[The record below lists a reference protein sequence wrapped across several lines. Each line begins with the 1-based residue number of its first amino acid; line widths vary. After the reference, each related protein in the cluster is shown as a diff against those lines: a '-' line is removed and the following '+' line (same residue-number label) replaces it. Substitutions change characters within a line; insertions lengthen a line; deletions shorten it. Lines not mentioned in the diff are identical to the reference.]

1 MAEVIKK
8 DLGVSETA
16 DAETPEEDVR
26 SEKMRLIQKGHLG
39 MVKMP
44 KHEWMIHI

>member
-26 SEKMRLIQKGHLG
+26 SEKN
-39 MVKMP
+39 
-44 KHEWMIHI
+44 

>member
-1 MAEVIKK
+1 MIKK

-26 SEKMRLIQKGHLG
+26 SEKNETHTEGTSGDGQNA
-39 MVKMP
+39 